1 MDEMAMIWPSEEI
14 TSSWPTPPLPF
25 PAPPSIVGSIGNGG
39 GKMRAAFTI
48 LVLVTLS
55 LLGLGQTAA
64 ELVSQADAIF
74 QEVWQSEYTPDTHE
88 ALQSRLQEAIALY
101 EQALEVGGED
111 ADVLAMLS
119 RCYYM
124 LADIFL
130 PQDEKARTHIQGQE
144 YGERALRADPE
155 FVARERDQDFV
166 EAARAHTHLE
176 ALYWTYA
183 NWARKVDLGAQG
195 GLLGAVFR
203 GDDKKLRAM
212 MERCLELDP
221 NYLAGGPYRA
231 MGAYWAKHPLGKDP
245 ERARELFQ
253 AAREAFP
260 GYLENTYF
268 LVQYYLV
275 PQKQW
280 EEAAQ
285 LLEEIIAAPLGDWP
299 LQNSVVKL
307 RAQEL
312 LLEVQEH
319 L

>member
-1 MDEMAMIWPSEEI
+1 MKLGLA
-14 TSSWPTPPLPF
+14 
-25 PAPPSIVGSIGNGG
+25 
-39 GKMRAAFTI
+39 I
-48 LVLVTLS
+48 LTTVTLS
-55 LLGLGQTAA
+55 LFGLGQPAA
-64 ELVSQADAIF
+64 DLIAQADAIF
-74 QEVWQSEYTPDTHE
+74 QEVWQSEYTQENHV
-88 ALQSRLQEAIALY
+88 ALQTRLQEAIALY

-111 ADVLAMLS
+111 AQVLAMLS

-130 PQDEKARTHIQGQE
+130 PQEEKARTHIQGQE

-155 FVARERDQDFV
+155 FVEREREQGFV

-231 MGAYWAKHPLGKDP
+231 MGAYWAKHPLRKDP

-280 EEAAQ
+280 EEAAR

-312 LLEVQEH
+312 LVEVQEH